1 MAALWKT
8 RQYYGGK
15 REKPPSFCPAS
26 KKKKVNF
33 AVNSEVWRTATVEM
47 KQPFTSLVIVSLS
60 GSDVIVSVDT
70 GGFHVV
76 GVDMGTRDNTISPPP
91 IKKSKTG
98 GHAVA
103 QRVKKNSESLA
114 TSLHGHTAACL
125 ICEVA
130 R

>member
-1 MAALWKT
+1 
-8 RQYYGGK
+8 
-15 REKPPSFCPAS
+15 
-26 KKKKVNF
+26 
-33 AVNSEVWRTATVEM
+33 M
-47 KQPFTSLVIVSLS
+47 KQPFTSVYFKSLLLMLELFFIPPLQLVIVSLS

-76 GVDMGTRDNTISPPP
+76 GVDVGTQDNTISPPP

-98 GHAVA
+98 GHATA
-103 QRVKKNSESLA
+103 QSVKKNSESLA

-130 R
+130 RVPVILSAVP